1 MLKNLIYLSGFSLF
15 VVIVIIALNIYHTVT
30 ISTLPTITQI
40 RVIQITPTF
49 DKTTIDNLKKRK
61 QISVDLT
68 EKSTITSVDSKSA
81 SESAVPEVSPT
92 VAVKP

>member
-15 VVIVIIALNIYHTVT
+15 VVIVIIALNIYHNST
-30 ISTLPTITQI
+30 ISTLPAITQTRI
-40 RVIQITPTF
+40 IQITPTF

-61 QISVDLT
+61 QINVDLN

-81 SESAVPEVSPT
+81 SESAAVEVTPT